1 MNYLELKDYLFEI
14 REEKFASFSKSLSNS
29 DYISIGVK
37 NPVLR
42 KIVKEHIND
51 EELKLEDFKLGKY
64 LEVDF
69 IYFSLAL
76 ARLKNIDAQLDFL
89 DKSIHRA
96 KSWAITD
103 TISTYL
109 KKMNYEKFWAFFLKN
124 NGSSYTYKRR
134 MAYIL
139 GLKFYK
145 DQRILDVTSFIKR
158 NEEYMV
164 MMAEAWL
171 LATVAIIYP
180 QEIYDYLKDLDDQTL
195 KRKTI
200 SKISDSYR
208 FTNET
213 KERFKALRQK

>member
-1 MNYLELKDYLFEI
+1 MRYRELENYLFSISDK
-14 REEKFASFSKSLSNS
+14 KFACFSKSLSNS

-42 KIVKEHIND
+42 SIVKEHIND
-51 EELKLEDFKLGKY
+51 EELALNDFVLGKY

-76 ARLKNIDAQLDFL
+76 ARLKDIDDQLAFLSKNIY
-89 DKSIHRA
+89 KA

-103 TISTYL
+103 TLSTYL
-109 KKMNYEKFWAFFLKN
+109 KKLTYEKFYAFFLEN
-124 NGSSYTYKRR
+124 NQSVYTFARR

-139 GLKFYK
+139 ALKFYK
-145 DQRILDVTSFIKR
+145 DKRVLDTLKFINK

-171 LATVAIIYP
+171 IATIAISYP
-180 QEIYDYLKDLDDQTL
+180 QEIYEYLQKCDDLPL
-195 KRKTI
+195 KRKAI

-208 FTNET
+208 FDDST
-213 KERFKALRQK
+213 KTKFKSLRK